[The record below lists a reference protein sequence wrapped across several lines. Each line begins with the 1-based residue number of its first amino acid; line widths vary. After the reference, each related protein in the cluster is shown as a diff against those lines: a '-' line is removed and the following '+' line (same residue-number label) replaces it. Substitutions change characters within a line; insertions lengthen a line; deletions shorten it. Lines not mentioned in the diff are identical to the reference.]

1 MSESYILRSEIYL
14 FPALSDSVSAVLGAR
29 QRKRGIFFKPGGK
42 RMKPG
47 SHTHTHITVLTV
59 TEDIIDWENHG
70 VISTDSP

>member
-47 SHTHTHITVLTV
+47 SHTHTH
-59 TEDIIDWENHG
+59 H
-70 VISTDSP
+70 SPHRNRRHNRLGKPWSNQY

>member
-42 RMKPG
+42 RMKPV
-47 SHTHTHITVLTV
+47 SHTHITVLTV